1 LDGFSTLL
9 LPVFEISTD
18 VEFQSE
24 LTLTFKLD
32 LPACLELASDV
43 CLAIL
48 SEDDYLWN
56 CVSRDFE
63 ILEDNWVST
72 QL

>member
-1 LDGFSTLL
+1 MDGFATLL
-9 LPVFEISTD
+9 LPVFEISTEI
-18 VEFQSE
+18 EFQSE

-48 SEDDYLWN
+48 SEDDLWN
-56 CVSRDFE
+56 CVSRDFA